1 MLPYR
6 REGCELDDP
15 FEQFIGAFSSTVP
28 DWADRHDEYIR
39 RMMVPEYEFSGKQGV
54 RGKYHRAY
62 QQGHTVRIQEED
74 GTVTTQYFPLEEG
87 AVLSMEVAMN
97 GLTLSN
103 VLSSVQF
110 VQAPTGRRL
119 AVMDAD
125 DWIGLVE
132 WLEEV
137 EDRQVI
143 RANLERLRAGPED
156 SGAVPLETILD
167 EL

>member
-1 MLPYR
+1 
-6 REGCELDDP
+6 
-15 FEQFIGAFSSTVP
+15 
-28 DWADRHDEYIR
+28 
-39 RMMVPEYEFSGKQGV
+39 
-54 RGKYHRAY
+54 
-62 QQGHTVRIQEED
+62 
-74 GTVTTQYFPLEEG
+74 
-87 AVLSMEVAMN
+87 MN
-97 GLTLSN
+97 GVNLSA

-125 DWIGLVE
+125 DWMGLVE

-143 RANLERLRAGPED
+143 RANLARLRVGPEN